1 MPDRHKTKPL
11 SLRLPE
17 ALSAWVSAQSAA
29 TGKPVRRV
37 IIEAVE
43 AAREASSTDAAA
55 SYQSR

>member
-17 ALSAWVSAQSAA
+17 ALSAWVTARAVE

-37 IIEAVE
+37 IIEAIE
-43 AAREASSTDAAA
+43 AYRSQEAPEDSDG
-55 SYQSR
+55 